1 MTADVTYPEG
11 YDVWMQIPLDDR
23 EKLKKRLRRIEGQ
36 VRGLQQMIDD
46 GRDCND
52 VLTQFAAA
60 NRALSKAGYGFFAA
74 TMEQCRLHPDEA
86 VESGYSPEAME
97 KMFLRLG

>member
-1 MTADVTYPEG
+1 MTTDITYPEG
-11 YDVWMQIPLDDR
+11 YDSWMQIPNDDR

-86 VESGYSPEAME
+86 VENGYSPEAME

>member
-1 MTADVTYPEG
+1 MMRDNAYPPG
-11 YDVWMQIPLDDR
+11 YDEWMKIPSDDR
-23 EKLKKRLRRIEGQ
+23 DKLKKRLRRIEGQ
-36 VRGLQQMIDD
+36 IRGLQQMIDD

-74 TMEQCRLHPDEA
+74 TMEQCHLHPEEA
-86 VESGYSPEAME
+86 LESGYSPEAME
-97 KMFLRLG
+97 KMFLRLS

>member
-1 MTADVTYPEG
+1 MSTSDQYPRG
-11 YDVWMQIPLDDR
+11 YDSWMQLPHDDR
-23 EKLKKRLRRIEGQ
+23 DKIKKRLRRVEGQ
-36 VRGLQQMIDD
+36 LRGIQQMIDD

-74 TMEQCRLHPDEA
+74 TMEQCRIHPEEA
-86 VESGYSPEAME
+86 LETGYSPEAME

>member
-1 MTADVTYPEG
+1 MELPA
-11 YDVWMQIPLDDR
+11 DDR
-23 EKLKKRLRRIEGQ
+23 DRITKRLKRIEGQ
-36 VRGLQQMIDD
+36 LRGLQHMIED

-74 TMEQCRLHPDEA
+74 TMEQCRLHPDDA
-86 VESGYSPEAME
+86 LATGYSPEAME
-97 KMFLRLG
+97 KLFLRLS